1 MRQRQA
7 PSICPVCD
15 GPMHVTRLACE
26 NCGSA
31 LEGTFST
38 CRFCQ
43 LSPDQQR
50 FIEVFLV
57 NRGNIREMER
67 ILGIS
72 YPTVRGRLDG
82 VIAALGLEARAQ
94 EEQDGEDEARK
105 RQQILEA
112 LDKGELSPQEAIKRM
127 KHIKQWKETADTDEG
142 D

>member
-1 MRQRQA
+1 
-7 PSICPVCD
+7 
-15 GPMHVTRLACE
+15 
-26 NCGSA
+26 
-31 LEGTFST
+31 
-38 CRFCQ
+38 
-43 LSPDQQR
+43 
-50 FIEVFLV
+50 
-57 NRGNIREMER
+57 R

-127 KHIKQWKETADTDEG
+127 KHIKQWKETADADEG
-142 D
+142 DQ